1 MQPGKNKILI
11 KPLPP
16 ETHTAS
22 GLAIPDS
29 VQKNRILGTVIGVG
43 DYDKSKYGTIE
54 VGDTVSFG
62 KYAGEPLFDLLVMHP
77 GVLYSVVK
85 DGQHQALGSFVIVE
99 LEQKYKKSETV
110 GGVELIL
117 DVPLTEKDQDVFFN
131 KGERLSY
138 FGTVLSVPS
147 IEPTDDSGRHIVP
160 VVSKGEKVYFR
171 FMNVSN
177 ETSYLEKSVS
187 DFSEKFTIRVPYED
201 IFCTVSDGLI
211 KAVGEWVLGES
222 FIDGDGEMV
231 DMPIGGGGVTT
242 VKVQYHGTT
251 NLVKSVNT
259 QTSKKKAVVKYVSS
273 LRDYSTSLK
282 VNDIVFSSMGLN
294 FENEIEGK
302 KYYCFLESYQADAV
316 VGHVGCERCK
326 NNCPCKK

>member
-1 MQPGKNKILI
+1 
-11 KPLPP
+11 
-16 ETHTAS
+16 
-22 GLAIPDS
+22 
-29 VQKNRILGTVIGVG
+29 
-43 DYDKSKYGTIE
+43 
-54 VGDTVSFG
+54 
-62 KYAGEPLFDLLVMHP
+62 
-77 GVLYSVVK
+77 
-85 DGQHQALGSFVIVE
+85 VE

-160 VVSKGEKVYFR
+160 VVNKGEKVYFR

-177 ETSYLEKSVS
+177 ETSYLEKSIS

-201 IFCTVSDGLI
+201 IFCTVCDGQI
-211 KAVGEWVLGES
+211 EAVGEWVLGES

-242 VKVQYHGTT
+242 VKVQYHGNT

-273 LRDYSTSLK
+273 LRDYPTSLK

-316 VGHVGCERCK
+316 VGHVGCEKCK